1 MRRSGHV
8 ECMGDR
14 RGVYRDLVGRPEG
27 ERPLGRHRRGWED
40 NIKTD
45 IPEVEWGGTDWIDLV
60 QNSDRWQGSIKY
72 GEFLD

>member
-45 IPEVEWGGTDWIDLV
+45 IPEVEWGGMDWIDLA